1 MNIKKK
7 LSNLIFQKNAVV
19 KKVFKWQFFAFFFI
33 IFLVFVFYLANFFYT
48 FGEKNHNFNRKN
60 YEKSISNLKEKLANE
75 ILINENLNNQII
87 ELQHRNRVLDSL
99 NKEMLVDLKSNK
111 NEKIN
116 LLETVDFYESLMKN
130 DFKKSGLNVLKFK
143 AYKNKNTNDVIYTM
157 LITCIK
163 GKTFKFDG
171 FYNFNIEVFDDVGTK
186 NIIYPRY
193 QEKIKLGFKYFSRVE
208 GKIKLS
214 KDVNINNITVQ
225 LFEDFTDTKPRYSSS
240 FRIGKN

>member
-1 MNIKKK
+1 MNLKKK
-7 LSNLIFQKNAVV
+7 ISNMIFQENAVV
-19 KKVFKWQFFAFFFI
+19 KKAFKWQFFAFSFI
-33 IFLVFVFYLANFFYT
+33 IFLVFIFYLANFFYT
-48 FGEKNHNFNRKN
+48 FGEKNHDFNRKN
-60 YEKSISNLKEKLANE
+60 YEKNISNLEEKLANQ
-75 ILINENLNNQII
+75 ILVNENLNNEII
-87 ELQHRNRVLDSL
+87 ELQHRNSVLDSL

-111 NEKIN
+111 IEKIN

-214 KDVNINNITVQ
+214 KDVKINNITVQ

>member
-1 MNIKKK
+1 M
-7 LSNLIFQKNAVV
+7 
-19 KKVFKWQFFAFFFI
+19 
-33 IFLVFVFYLANFFYT
+33 LV
-48 FGEKNHNFNRKN
+48 
-60 YEKSISNLKEKLANE
+60 
-75 ILINENLNNQII
+75 NENLNNEII

-111 NEKIN
+111 IEKIN